1 MGETASAS
9 AAGAGASPRPFQ
21 RTSHKSPSTSTST
34 GRIQGWGVTIWLTAP
49 SQDATRRATARIHRI
64 AGSMIAIP
72 SQAAPN
78 GARSAASPATAD
90 EIATAA
96 TGTAQRGRRRPSP
109 RAPLSR
115 SQPKIVTS
123 AVVAAKEI
131 WNPGP
136 VSA

>member
-9 AAGAGASPRPFQ
+9 AAGAGASPRSFQ
-21 RTSHKSPSTSTST
+21 RTSHKSPSTST
-34 GRIQGWGVTIWLTAP
+34 GRIQGWGVTTWLTAP
-49 SQDATRRATARIHRI
+49 SQDATRPATARIHRI
-64 AGSMIAIP
+64 AGSMIASS

-109 RAPLSR
+109 RARLSR

-123 AVVAAKEI
+123 AVVAAMEI